1 VVILEEFIREE
12 ALIGKENIKKLKRI
26 KVAIF
31 GIGGVGSYALE
42 ILARSGVSNFIL
54 VDFDVVS
61 ISNINRQLIATLDTV
76 GKYKVDVAKDRVLSI
91 NKNAK
96 VKVIKDKFSSVKD
109 YILDN
114 DTDYIVDAI
123 DDIKAKIDLIKLANE
138 KNIKIISS
146 MSTGNKLD
154 PLKFKV
160 SDIYKTKMCPIA
172 KILRKELKSIGIK
185 KLKVVYSEEE
195 SIKTSTLDEYG
206 KHVPSSIAFVPS
218 VCGIVI
224 ASEVIKD
231 TIKQI

>member
-1 VVILEEFIREE
+1 MIVLEEFIREE
-12 ALIGKENIKKLKRI
+12 ALIGKENMEKLNKLK
-26 KVAIF
+26 VAVF

-42 ILARSGVSNFIL
+42 TLARSGVSNFIL

-61 ISNINRQLIATLDTV
+61 TSNINRQLIATLNTV
-76 GKYKVDVAKDRVLSI
+76 GKYKADVAKDRVLSI

-96 VKVIKDKFSSVKD
+96 IKVIKDKFSTGKE
-109 YILDN
+109 YILD
-114 DTDYIVDAI
+114 DDIDYIVDAI
-123 DDIKAKIDLIKLANE
+123 DDIKAKIELIKVANE

-172 KILRKELKSIGIK
+172 KILRKELSKIGIK

-195 SIKTSTLDEYG
+195 NIKTNALDEEG
-206 KHVPSSIAFVPS
+206 KHVPASIAFVPS

-231 TIKQI
+231 TIK